1 LGVAP
6 IATTR
11 PMTAEER
18 ALLGPGSARS
28 IGWWRGIV
36 SALFIFVLT
45 FLLAALLAIRFPYEI
60 VMRGA
65 LAAAALASGASYG
78 WIQRKARKTLA
89 DGAAVVARDAAAGF
103 VRSTIY
109 RITDAVA
116 VEEEEDEGPS
126 YYLLLDDGRTL
137 FMSGQYLYEPA
148 EDGFPWKSFEVV
160 QVASGKWVLR
170 IVPLGPAIVPSWTRG
185 PFSGAELS
193 SRTMPADGAI
203 EQRDFAALKARR

>member
-1 LGVAP
+1 L
-6 IATTR
+6 
-11 PMTAEER
+11 
-18 ALLGPGSARS
+18 
-28 IGWWRGIV
+28 
-36 SALFIFVLT
+36 
-45 FLLAALLAIRFPYEI
+45 
-60 VMRGA
+60 
-65 LAAAALASGASYG
+65 ALASAASYG
-78 WIQRKARKTLA
+78 WIQHKERKRLTE
-89 DGAAVVARDAAAGF
+89 GAAFVAREAAAGF

-148 EDGFPWKSFEVV
+148 ENGFPWESFEVV

-170 IVPLGPAIVPSWTRG
+170 IVPLGPAIVPSRTRG

-203 EQRDFAALKARR
+203 QTQDFEALKANPQAS